1 MSCKVVLNLKLLNSS
16 YEILGIEEFKYNHM
30 DPRLFDYY
38 LPKHSRSLTKEEKSC
53 FLFMVLLR

>member
-1 MSCKVVLNLKLLNSS
+1 MVLNLKLLNSS

-53 FLFMVLLR
+53 FPFMVLLR